1 VGENDHA
8 MQDRNLKTVRGAM
21 TLLPVDEAQAEAP
34 LDTQPSWY
42 FLLSPPIRAWRDA
55 MLLKGL
61 KPDGHI
67 EKKLIQAGL
76 WRKTD

>member
-1 VGENDHA
+1 MDENDHA
-8 MQDRNLKTVRGAM
+8 MPGRNFKNREGGE